1 MSRLVTPT
9 GTKGCASHVALAA
22 PFVPVARPGT
32 KGPPLLSWP
41 GVPGWEIGIIRI
53 SQLEQISVSVVVLAF
68 LDIIAR
74 TPRPAISCGTS
85 FSKLLWIPSVQQAT
99 TPLVNTVLTCYFDPK
114 TFKMQ
119 FVCVLFLKNKSCG
132 CRFS

>member
-1 MSRLVTPT
+1 M
-9 GTKGCASHVALAA
+9 KKKK
-22 PFVPVARPGT
+22 PFVPVGNTNRDKRVRHPRGAGSTFCPGCQTRDRPV
-32 KGPPLLSWP
+32 
-41 GVPGWEIGIIRI
+41 VPGWEPGTIRI
-53 SQLEQISVSVVVLAF
+53 SQLGQISVSIVVLAF

-74 TPRPAISCGTS
+74 TPRPAISCVTS